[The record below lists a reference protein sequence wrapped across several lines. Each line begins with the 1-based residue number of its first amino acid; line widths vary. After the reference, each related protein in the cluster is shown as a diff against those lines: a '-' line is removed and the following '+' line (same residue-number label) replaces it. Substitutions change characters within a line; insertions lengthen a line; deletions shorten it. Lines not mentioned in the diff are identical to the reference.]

1 MPWLNKP
8 NNMARMRV
16 WIQKEKDSVLYC
28 SFLYRIKNLLGS
40 LQKKYDANYNPA
52 IVFAEATTLKSEP
65 KNSSEDVV
73 TVHEGTKV
81 LVLETLG
88 NWKQVELSDKTKA
101 WIAKDAIKEVKK

>member
-1 MPWLNKP
+1 MLFFCTKILQTVCFTVFS
-8 NNMARMRV
+8 A
-16 WIQKEKDSVLYC
+16 
-28 SFLYRIKNLLGS
+28 FLQN
-40 LQKKYDANYNPA
+40 KYDSNYNPA

-73 TVHEGTKV
+73 TLHEGTKV
-81 LVLETLG
+81 QVLETLG